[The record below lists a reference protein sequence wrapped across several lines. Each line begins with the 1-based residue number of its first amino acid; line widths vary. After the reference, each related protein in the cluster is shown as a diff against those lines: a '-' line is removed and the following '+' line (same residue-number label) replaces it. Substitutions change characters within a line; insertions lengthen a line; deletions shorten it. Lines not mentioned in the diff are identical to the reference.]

1 MSGVGTIQVQPDV
14 VPPLRSFRV
23 QPETT
28 PAIPPDPAAAA
39 APPAA
44 EDASLS
50 SPEAPR
56 AQPRERTS
64 APAADVNRRHRG
76 GAQLQAVAHR
86 GKHIEH
92 SEGITPDRAVARAT
106 DDPGASAA
114 HPLMSRAQREAI
126 VTAVMQ
132 DGKGVVPDA
141 SAPFPGLPGRHQSS
155 AIQLGDLTAAGR
167 RDRADAATR
176 RLRLPGDP
184 QSHVLKIAGFP
195 RLSLTFKKACC
206 RGCFS
211 LMVFPRSSVELLF
224 GGSPV
229 VPQATRAG
237 LRQWPARGSRSASST
252 A

>member
-1 MSGVGTIQVQPDV
+1 MIIRVVLAMAVTAAIATTARSQTPQGGMSGVGTIQVQPDV

-86 GKHIEH
+86 GKRIEH

-141 SAPFPGLPGRHQSS
+141 SAPFPGYPVG
-155 AIQLGDLTAAGR
+155 TKV
-167 RDRADAATR
+167 
-176 RLRLPGDP
+176 P
-184 QSHVLKIAGFP
+184 Q
-195 RLSLTFKKACC
+195 
-206 RGCFS
+206 FS
-211 LMVFPRSSVELLF
+211 LVISPLPAGAIARMPQLAAYGYLVIHNRVLLVDPRTIT
-224 GGSPV
+224 V
-229 VPQATRAG
+229 VADLAG
-237 LRQWPARGSRSASST
+237 
-252 A
+252 

>member
-1 MSGVGTIQVQPDV
+1 MIIRVVLAMAVTAAIATTARSQALQGGMSGVGTIQVQPDV

-28 PAIPPDPAAAA
+28 PAIPADPAAA

-56 AQPRERTS
+56 ERTS

-76 GAQLQAVAHR
+76 SAQLQAVAHR
-86 GKHIEH
+86 GKHIGH
-92 SEGITPDRAVARAT
+92 GEGTAPGRAVAQAA
-106 DDPGASAA
+106 DDPGASAARTAA

-141 SAPFPGLPGRHQSS
+141 SAPFPGYPVG
-155 AIQLGDLTAAGR
+155 TKV
-167 RDRADAATR
+167 
-176 RLRLPGDP
+176 P
-184 QSHVLKIAGFP
+184 Q
-195 RLSLTFKKACC
+195 
-206 RGCFS
+206 FS
-211 LMVFPRSSVELLF
+211 LVISPLPAGAIAKMPLLAAYGYLVIHNRVLLVDPRTIT
-224 GGSPV
+224 V
-229 VPQATRAG
+229 VADLAG
-237 LRQWPARGSRSASST
+237 
-252 A
+252 